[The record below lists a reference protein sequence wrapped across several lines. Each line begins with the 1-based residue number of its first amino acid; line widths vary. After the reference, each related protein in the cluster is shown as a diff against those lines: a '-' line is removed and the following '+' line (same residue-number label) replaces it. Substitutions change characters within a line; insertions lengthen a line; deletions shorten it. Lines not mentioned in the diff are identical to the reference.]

1 MNTQT
6 NSNEDPR
13 SMDYFKEPDG
23 LTKRI
28 ERVPGQRRRDLVR
41 RIIAEMGPD
50 AVPEKLWNEGWASP
64 LPDPMGIG
72 GLDWRSRG
80 GEDLPPMRPGQV
92 EVARLVLL
100 DSVHGEVTS
109 LRAQRTPKGRIRYE
123 MVDEYM
129 LHEEYDF
136 ELPIPESDGPLTA
149 EQVLH
154 QFMHSD
160 PLGISDHCRMGFR
173 SRFYPD
179 LEELAREKGLRV
191 GMDDGDE
198 GGDG

>member
-28 ERVPGQRRRDLVR
+28 ERIPGQRRRDLVR

-50 AVPEKLWNEGWASP
+50 AVPEQLWNEGWASP

-109 LRAQRTPKGRIRYE
+109 LRAQRTPEGRIRYE

-154 QFMHSD
+154 QFMRSD
-160 PLGISDHCRMGFR
+160 PLGISDHCSMGFR

-191 GMDDGDE
+191 GMNDE
-198 GGDG
+198 

>member
-28 ERVPGQRRRDLVR
+28 ERIPGQRRRDLVR

-149 EQVLH
+149 KQVLH
-154 QFMHSD
+154 QFMRSD
-160 PLGISDHCRMGFR
+160 PLGISDHCAMGFR

-198 GGDG
+198 EK